1 MSIFFAIVLLLS
13 INLACMVAVANVH
26 SEAQCDL
33 LIHVENRTMGRN
45 IDTCTPSVYNNDSNV
60 QPSQRLD
67 ISHVSCP
74 NISSAFDYIIMSSNV
89 NNSVNCVHV
98 TLSSNDHHIFTQPH
112 NLSISLILSGS
123 GESITT
129 IQCEYNSTREPVD
142 NATDLLYTL
151 FFLKVSLV
159 KFEMVRFEGCKQPFR
174 LEQVDNVSIVN
185 SRFMQFSDAVF
196 DLYNCVHINIENST
210 FINNT
215 GHGRVF
221 LPLRGNTGAV
231 SIGYHDND
239 NFKNDTVPIV
249 LISDS
254 HFINNDATVSTDT
267 FSTSTTAFL
276 NNRFTGRGG
285 SIAILMNLT
294 VGDLNVNIS
303 KCQFQQNHAVSFG
316 GAIYLLFTSR
326 ELHHMIVIEDCHFND
341 NVADNGAGAIQ
352 VTFNRA
358 EVLSGQPMTAIIRN
372 CNFTGNK
379 AFIGGAVFLF
389 PSLEGAEGNLL
400 VIEDCYFYKN
410 HADETGAAV
419 SASQFAFFVPKDK
432 LVNHRITNW

>member
-1 MSIFFAIVLLLS
+1 MIFFAIVLLLS
-13 INLACMVAVANVH
+13 SNLVCMIAVANV
-26 SEAQCDL
+26 QCNDL
-33 LIHVENRTMGRN
+33 LIHVENRTISRN
-45 IDTCTPSVYNNDSNV
+45 TDTCTPSVYNNQDSNV
-60 QPSQRLD
+60 QPAQRLN
-67 ISHVSCP
+67 ISCP
-74 NISSAFDYIIMSSNV
+74 NISSAFNYISSNV
-89 NNSVNCVHV
+89 SNSVSCVHV

-112 NLSISLILSGS
+112 NLSVSPILSS
-123 GESITT
+123 SNESMAT
-129 IQCEYNSTREPVD
+129 IQCEYETSQKPVR

-151 FFLKVSLV
+151 FFLNVHFV
-159 KFEMVRFEGCKQPFR
+159 KFEMVQFEGCKQPFR
-174 LEQVDNVSIVN
+174 LEQVNNVAIITSYFI
-185 SRFMQFSDAVF
+185 QFSDAVF
-196 DLYNCVHINIENST
+196 DLYNCIHIIIDNST

-215 GHGRVF
+215 GDGTVF

-231 SIGYHDND
+231 SIGYHNNN
-239 NFKNDTVPIV
+239 NFENDTIPIV

-254 HFINNDATVSTDT
+254 HFINNDATVRNNT

-276 NNRFTGRGG
+276 HNRFTGRGG
-285 SIAILMNLT
+285 SIALLMNLT
-294 VGDLNVNIS
+294 VSDLNVNIS
-303 KCQFQQNHAVSFG
+303 GCQFKQNHAVSFG
-316 GAIYLLFTSR
+316 GAIYLLFTSK
-326 ELHHMIVIEDCHFND
+326 ELHHMIIIEDSCFID

-372 CNFTGNK
+372 CTFIGNK

-410 HADETGAAV
+410 HADETGAGV